1 MSRNYDW
8 NTDKENKYD
17 LDTNPARQKSYTTT
31 NNALR
36 RKIDENITLADRD
49 RNNQP

>member
-17 LDTNPARQKSYTTT
+17 IDSNATRQKSYTVT
-31 NNALR
+31 NSALR
-36 RKIDENITLADRD
+36 RKIDDNLTLI
-49 RNNQP
+49 

>member
-17 LDTNPARQKSYTTT
+17 LDSNQVRLKPYAVTNSV
-31 NNALR
+31 LR
-36 RKIDENITLADRD
+36 RKIDDNLTLAERD
-49 RNNQP
+49 RTNQP